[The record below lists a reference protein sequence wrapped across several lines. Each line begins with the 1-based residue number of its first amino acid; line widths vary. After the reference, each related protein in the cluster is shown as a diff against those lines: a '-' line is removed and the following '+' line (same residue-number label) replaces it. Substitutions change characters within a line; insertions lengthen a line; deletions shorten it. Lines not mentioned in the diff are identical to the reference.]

1 MEQNIRIVVD
11 VQKNHMEQNERQYDN
26 IIKVIDDKASL
37 LESVIKQSSVEI
49 NELHEENKSI
59 HEIIG
64 RHESAIKT
72 LKRKLI

>member
-11 VQKNHMEQNERQYDN
+11 VQKNHTEQNERQYYD
-26 IIKVIDDKASL
+26 IIKAIDEKSSL
-37 LESVIKQSSVEI
+37 LESVIKRSSVEI
-49 NELHEENKSI
+49 NELQDENKSI

-72 LKRKLI
+72 LKRKLV